1 MGILGRF
8 KKKRAKIDPTKVAIT
23 NYGAI
28 RKWQLKEKE
37 RKKRN
42 KFRLKILV
50 VISSIA
56 LTIYI
61 LSIGSGW

>member
-8 KKKRAKIDPTKVAIT
+8 KKKRVKIDPTKVAIT

-28 RKWQLKEKE
+28 RKGQLKAKE
-37 RKKRN
+37 RK

-50 VISSIA
+50 VIFSIA

-61 LSIGSGW
+61 LSIGS